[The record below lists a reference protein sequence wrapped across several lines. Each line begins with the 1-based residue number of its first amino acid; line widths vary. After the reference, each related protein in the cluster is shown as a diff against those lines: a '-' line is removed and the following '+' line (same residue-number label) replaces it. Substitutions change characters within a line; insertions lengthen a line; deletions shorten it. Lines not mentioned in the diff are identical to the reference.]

1 MEDLAML
8 LYSTLTPNKLSG
20 LTNGTGSFI
29 QDTHIHDFDDNRQ
42 NQQQQQPP
50 T

>member
-1 MEDLAML
+1 MGDLAMF
-8 LYSTLTPNKLSG
+8 LYSTLTPG

-29 QDTHIHDFDDNRQ
+29 HDTHIHDFDDNRQ